1 MRDPLRL
8 AYYCSG
14 HGFGHATRVTAI
26 SCHLL
31 TLSKQ
36 SSTPSPPIE
45 IIVVS
50 TAPSVV
56 FSGCLALGALYRYA
70 EVDPVISQPVAYR

>member
-1 MRDPLRL
+1 MKSSLRL

-26 SCHLL
+26 SSHLL
-31 TLSKQ
+31 MLQDDT
-36 SSTPSPPIE
+36 STIE
-45 IIVVS
+45 ITIVS

-56 FSGCLALGALYRYA
+56 FSECLALGALYRYA